1 MSDNF
6 SEIIKSKKPTLVDFY
21 ATWCGPCRMMEKP
34 LEEIKSE
41 VGDSVTILKVD
52 VDTNREASMKYN
64 VRGVPTFILFK
75 EGEIVWRQSGAM
87 AKDLI
92 KNKLNEFI
100 Q

>member
-6 SEIIKSKKPTLVDFY
+6 NEIIKSKKPTLVDFY
-21 ATWCGPCRMMEKP
+21 ATWCGPCKMMEKP

-52 VDTNREASMKYN
+52 VDSNRETAMKYN